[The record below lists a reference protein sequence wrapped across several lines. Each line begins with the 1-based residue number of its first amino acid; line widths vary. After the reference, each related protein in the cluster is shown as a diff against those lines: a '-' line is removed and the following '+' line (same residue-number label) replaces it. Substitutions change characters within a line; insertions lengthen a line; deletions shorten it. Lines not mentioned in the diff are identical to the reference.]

1 MSTQAQINANR
12 ANAQKST
19 GPTSPE
25 GKAKSSS
32 NAVRHGLLCEPTTL
46 FASDPHEQTQFNIL
60 RQNLFQQCLPE
71 GEMET
76 QTFERYAFSMF
87 QMERAREFEIDA
99 QQRWVNE
106 PNEDKWFRQMERM
119 IKLTALLER
128 RADKALAEL
137 GKLQRDR
144 FNATDVQ
151 NELYLMKAISPI
163 PASLP
168 VSQMRATKHANTPT
182 INMAMMVGSAQPDI
196 QAILKGEVPPP
207 EMKPISQ
214 QEKEDFFRS
223 IGR

>member
-1 MSTQAQINANR
+1 LPLDN
-12 ANAQKST
+12 
-19 GPTSPE
+19 
-25 GKAKSSS
+25 
-32 NAVRHGLLCEPTTL
+32 
-46 FASDPHEQTQFNIL
+46 QTQFNIL

-87 QMERAREFEIDA
+87 QMER
-99 QQRWVNE
+99 
-106 PNEDKWFRQMERM
+106 M

-128 RADKALAEL
+128 RADKALSEL

-144 FNATDVQ
+144 FNA
-151 NELYLMKAISPI
+151 
-163 PASLP
+163 
-168 VSQMRATKHANTPT
+168 NTPT
-182 INMAMMVGSAQPDI
+182 INMAMRVGSAQPDI